1 MPSVTKP
8 KTNNVMS
15 PSCHQQ
21 YIESRQSTYPQ
32 LPKLQTRPSFQQN
45 LFERIPNQMM
55 KIFLPFYHFQKFL
68 SHF

>member
-1 MPSVTKP
+1 
-8 KTNNVMS
+8 MS

-45 LFERIPNQMM
+45 LFERCSEGRGDGAGEEQISRCRNAGWQGS
-55 KIFLPFYHFQKFL
+55 IYHL
-68 SHF
+68 I